1 MAALKLKEELQRKP
15 ERIGILMNKFLNDEF
30 FAMVPP
36 NQAKSWVAELEQFG
50 YKSSDWNK
58 NLK

>member
-30 FAMVPP
+30 FAMVSP
-36 NQAKSWVAELEQFG
+36 NQAKACVAELE
-50 YKSSDWNK
+50 
-58 NLK
+58 